1 MNVRKMRKFFF
12 MSYVA
17 SIAGG
22 GSNPMCTTMA
32 IKTFSI
38 PYWTNDLRTWTL
50 LYRAIANGY
59 ETAFM
64 CDARAEHTQKLFCRA
79 LLSRTVVNF
88 LI

>member
-1 MNVRKMRKFFF
+1 
-12 MSYVA
+12 
-17 SIAGG
+17 
-22 GSNPMCTTMA
+22 MA

-79 LLSRTVVNF
+79 LLSRTVVKFFNPKCIF
-88 LI
+88 HNYFRLQGELVRCLKKLDYMKI

>member
-1 MNVRKMRKFFF
+1 
-12 MSYVA
+12 
-17 SIAGG
+17 
-22 GSNPMCTTMA
+22 MCTTMA

-64 CDARAEHTQKLFCRA
+64 CDARAENTLKNYSAMHYCPPQWSIFVTYYSKTHYFRHENEQN
-79 LLSRTVVNF
+79 S
-88 LI
+88 